1 MTKEYDINNVMMMI
15 MMRIMMMMMI
25 RVMMIMDG
33 LMTVLT
39 VSCINFSCQT
49 PDFPGSSSPAKH
61 SRNLDRQY
69 FWVVVGLS

>member
-15 MMRIMMMMMI
+15 MMRIMLMMMI

-49 PDFPGSSSPAKH
+49 PDFLGSSSPAKH
-61 SRNLDRQY
+61 SRNLDRNI
-69 FWVVVGLS
+69 FG